1 LAIDYQKRDGV
12 AYITLNNPAKA
23 NIFDKATSD
32 EISAAWIDLWEDREI
47 RCAILTGAGDRHF
60 CGGHNLAPRENI
72 TPEEREYLRTQRIF
86 WPLAGTVHGQR
97 TGVDGRMGDHYP
109 RVWKPVIAAVNGWAA
124 GAGLYVLLSSTDIRI
139 ASAEHARFKFALTT
153 QGWLGHGPGASLLI
167 KQLRYIDAMK
177 MLLTD
182 DPVDAAEALRI
193 GLINEVVPH
202 AQLMERAEK
211 IARHIVTM
219 PPVALRMMKE
229 FVVRFGD
236 LPTDQAW
243 HVQNLINNLLI
254 QVTTDGEEGR
264 QAFNEKRPP
273 NFTGALRRRGE
284 AWEEPSEEDAKRL
297 RRRWEHEVE
306 RPARAAGLKPPRL
319 VQTPSPYRSI
329 VAPLLKF
336 VLQIRER
343 SPNRAITVVIPALVE
358 AHWWDHLMHT
368 RRAHRLRQTLLR
380 HGGPQ
385 LAVVLVPWTLEEPK
399 PEAVIAAEEPRH
411 RAPRAAERHREQHAA
426 K

>member
-1 LAIDYQKRDGV
+1 ESAPARESDLAIDYQKRDGV

-23 NIFDKATSD
+23 NIFDKETSD

-72 TPEEREYLRTQRIF
+72 TPEEREYLRTQHIF
-86 WPLAGTVHGQR
+86 WPLAGTVHGQK
-97 TGVDGRMGDHYP
+97 TGVDGR
-109 RVWKPVIAAVNGWAA
+109 AA
-124 GAGLYVLLSSTDIRI
+124 GAGLYLLLASTDIRI
-139 ASAEHARFKFALTT
+139 ASREHARFKFALTT
-153 QGWLGHGPGASLLI
+153 QGWLGHGPGATLLL

-182 DPVDAAEALRI
+182 DPVDAEEALRI

-202 AQLMERAEK
+202 AELLARAEK

-264 QAFNEKRPP
+264 RAFNEKRPP

-284 AWEEPSEEDAKRL
+284 AWAEPSDEDAKRL
-297 RRRWEHEVE
+297 DEADRSGACRNTRSEPF
-306 RPARAAGLKPPRL
+306 R
-319 VQTPSPYRSI
+319 SPVS
-329 VAPLLKF
+329 V
-336 VLQIRER
+336 RER
-343 SPNRAITVVIPALVE
+343 SAAG
-358 AHWWDHLMHT
+358 AH
-368 RRAHRLRQTLLR
+368 
-380 HGGPQ
+380 
-385 LAVVLVPWTLEEPK
+385 
-399 PEAVIAAEEPRH
+399 
-411 RAPRAAERHREQHAA
+411 
-426 K
+426 

>member
-1 LAIDYQKRDGV
+1 
-12 AYITLNNPAKA
+12 
-23 NIFDKATSD
+23 
-32 EISAAWIDLWEDREI
+32 
-47 RCAILTGAGDRHF
+47 
-60 CGGHNLAPRENI
+60 
-72 TPEEREYLRTQRIF
+72 
-86 WPLAGTVHGQR
+86 
-97 TGVDGRMGDHYP
+97 MGDHYP

-124 GAGLYVLLSSTDIRI
+124 GAGLYILLSSTDIRI

-182 DPVDAAEALRI
+182 DPVDAPEALRI
-193 GLINEVVPH
+193 GLVNEVVPH
-202 AQLMERAEK
+202 AQLMERAEE
-211 IARHIVTM
+211 IARHIVKM

-297 RRRWEHEVE
+297 DE
-306 RPARAAGLKPPRL
+306 A
-319 VQTPSPYRSI
+319 YRSGE
-329 VAPLLKF
+329 F
-336 VLQIRER
+336 
-343 SPNRAITVVIPALVE
+343 
-358 AHWWDHLMHT
+358 
-368 RRAHRLRQTLLR
+368 
-380 HGGPQ
+380 
-385 LAVVLVPWTLEEPK
+385 
-399 PEAVIAAEEPRH
+399 
-411 RAPRAAERHREQHAA
+411 
-426 K
+426 

>member
-1 LAIDYQKRDGV
+1 VAIDYEKRDGV

-23 NIFDKATSD
+23 NIFDKETSD
-32 EISAAWIDLWEDREI
+32 AISAAWIDLWEDRQI
-47 RCAILTGAGDRHF
+47 RCAILTGAGDRYF
-60 CGGHNLAPRENI
+60 CGGHNLAPRKNI
-72 TPEEREYLRTQRIF
+72 TEEEREYLRTQRIF
-86 WPLAGTVHGQR
+86 WPLAGTVHGQK

-124 GAGLYVLLSSTDIRI
+124 GAGLYVLLASTDIRI

-153 QGWLGHGPGASLLI
+153 QGWVGHGPGATLLI

-182 DPVDAAEALRI
+182 EPVDAAEALRI
-193 GLINEVVPH
+193 GLVNEVVPH

-211 IARHIVTM
+211 IACHIVTM

-264 QAFNEKRPP
+264 RAFNDKRPP
-273 NFTGALRRRGE
+273 DFTGSLRRRGD
-284 AWEEPSEEDAKRL
+284 AWEEPSEEDARRL
-297 RRRWEHEVE
+297 DE
-306 RPARAAGLKPPRL
+306 A
-319 VQTPSPYRSI
+319 YRSGE
-329 VAPLLKF
+329 F
-336 VLQIRER
+336 
-343 SPNRAITVVIPALVE
+343 
-358 AHWWDHLMHT
+358 
-368 RRAHRLRQTLLR
+368 
-380 HGGPQ
+380 
-385 LAVVLVPWTLEEPK
+385 
-399 PEAVIAAEEPRH
+399 
-411 RAPRAAERHREQHAA
+411 
-426 K
+426 